1 MSLGRNKKWAVA
13 AAVMVCAFA
22 GRVVAANADTNVDAP
37 AGGPYAANFLVE
49 APSADARFAADW
61 VVRNADHLGRPFAI
75 VDKKAA
81 RLYVFT
87 ADGRLSGASSVL
99 IGLAPGD
106 DSVADIAHR
115 TPASLAPAERTTP
128 AGRYA
133 SEPGHNQNGEDI
145 VWFDY
150 DASLAIHRLRPSP
163 PSERRRE
170 RLESALPDVKRI
182 SFGCVVVPVAFYD
195 DVVSPLL
202 GRQRGVVYVLPETRP
217 VGEMFGSA
225 TQISS
230 LVSH

>member
-1 MSLGRNKKWAVA
+1 MSLGFGKLGA
-13 AAVMVCAFA
+13 AAVAVVVCAFGGHA
-22 GRVVAANADTNVDAP
+22 LASNIEDEASP
-37 AGGPYAANFLVE
+37 GGPHAANFLVE
-49 APSADARFAADW
+49 APSADARYAADW

-81 RLYVFT
+81 RLYVFA

-106 DSVADIAHR
+106 DSIADIARR
-115 TPASLAPAERTTP
+115 TPASLTPTERTTP

-133 SEPGHNQNGEDI
+133 SEPGHNQKGEDI

-170 RLESALPDVKRI
+170 RLESALPEVKRI

-195 DVVSPLL
+195 DVVSPSL

-217 VGEMFGSA
+217 VREMFGS
-225 TQISS
+225 TQVS
-230 LVSH
+230 LGAR